1 MMNRK
6 SNNPVL
12 TRVPDGMAV
21 AGEASVSYV
30 GVSLKTLLF
39 LSVAVLTAIWPWSLL
54 GSPEGAALAQKLMIG
69 GLIGGL
75 AFGFATIFKPNW
87 APVTGFAYAAC
98 EGLFLGAITAM
109 FEASN
114 PGIAVNAGLLTMG
127 LFTAMLVAYASG
139 VVRVTQRF
147 RMFMIAAIGGIMF
160 AYMINIIM
168 SFFGTQLPFLHD
180 AGMVGLGINV
190 FIIVIAVLSL
200 ALDFDLIERMVNSH
214 APKRYE
220 WYLGFGLMVSLVWIY
235 IEVLRLLSR
244 RD

>member
-1 MMNRK
+1 MNRK

-12 TRVPDGMAV
+12 TRVPEGMAL
-21 AGEASVSYV
+21 AGEAAVSYV
-30 GVSLKTLLF
+30 GVSIKTLIL
-39 LSVAVLTAIWPWSLL
+39 LGVAVLTAMWPCSLMA
-54 GSPEGAALAQKLMIG
+54 STEGVALAQKLMIG

-75 AFGFATIFKPNW
+75 VFGFATIFKPRW
-87 APVTGFAYAAC
+87 APVSSFAYAAC
-98 EGLFLGAITAM
+98 EGLFLGGITAI

-127 LFTAMLVAYASG
+127 LFTAMLVAYGAG

-147 RMFMIAAIGGIMF
+147 RMFMIGAIGAIMF
-160 AYMINIIM
+160 AYLINIIM
-168 SFFGTQLPFLHD
+168 GMFGTQLPFLHD

-200 ALDFDLIERMVNSH
+200 ALDFDLIERMVNNH

-235 IEVLRLLSR
+235 IEVLRLLGR